1 MFSFCK
7 SKPEIVCT
15 ISGNYCKRNCP
26 MTPSVRLT
34 VSLSVI
40 ISPEGGKFHF
50 DAAVGALVYIIIKN
64 LADLMPSFS
73 FDQPPPKTTLSVRS
87 SVCMSVSS
95 TYSFFLD
102 LLIS

>member
-15 ISGNYCKRNCP
+15 ISSNYWKRNCP
-26 MTPSVRLT
+26 MTPYVRL
-34 VSLSVI
+34 SFI
-40 ISPEGGKFHF
+40 ISPVGGKFHF

-73 FDQPPPKTTLSVRS
+73 
-87 SVCMSVSS
+87 
-95 TYSFFLD
+95 
-102 LLIS
+102 